1 MSFIN
6 TYINGCI
13 PPINSFNLP
22 SRCSSSSISNNTCI
36 TTVYSLINYTYSYSP
51 SNTGIGLIRYNNINI
66 TNSSV
71 GNRIWNFTYGGYVEV
86 PIFTTTYQF
95 SPTCSVPNTIENA
108 TLNQINFNAL
118 NGDGAPEPLQG
129 FIIVNNVNIPLS
141 DAFNTKPYTTENPLA
156 SFSWNASTATFDLH
170 INLTTQLQNINFK
183 QGAQN
188 SIFVNL
194 WIQDSLSSCT
204 KGSTTANFKL
214 YIRKGQW
221 CMQNYGATKF
231 DSDGDNYYDASK
243 KIFYSSINTFTIK
256 KDTIGT
262 VNFNIYFL
270 DSTDCGGSKCIVG
283 QDGFGSYIYET
294 KLQLQIINESTTS
307 CINAN
312 VNSYS
317 CTNITNNDNYG
328 NCQNGD
334 NALSDSDNVCNFTG
348 TCSSDNP
355 SSVTNLSSSSV
366 TIGKNTYQYWTCGN
380 GTRGFT
386 AD

>member
-22 SRCSSSSISNNTCI
+22 SRCSSSSISCSNQTCI

-95 SPTCSVPNTIENA
+95 SPTCSVPTTIENA

-118 NGDGAPEPLQG
+118 NGDGEPEPLQG

-141 DAFNTKPYTTENPLA
+141 DAFNTSPYTTQDPLA

-170 INLTTQLQNINFK
+170 INLTAQLQNINFK

-194 WIQDSLSSCT
+194 WIQDSLTSCT
-204 KGSTTANFKL
+204 KGSKTANFTF

-221 CMQNYGATKF
+221 CNQNFDATNF
-231 DSDGDNYYDASK
+231 DGDGNNYYDST
-243 KIFYSSINTFTIK
+243 YSTGSSEIQRIYIQ

-262 VNFNIYFL
+262 VNCNIYFL
-270 DSTDCGGSKCIVG
+270 DSTGCGVSGCYKG
-283 QDGFGSYIYET
+283 TD
-294 KLQLQIINESTTS
+294 KLQFEIINKSTTS

-317 CTNITNNDNYG
+317 CTNITNTDNYDG
-328 NCQNGD
+328 CSHELQDTKNACQ
-334 NALSDSDNVCNFTG
+334 FTG
-348 TCSSDNP
+348 TCSSDKS

-366 TIGKNTYQYWTCGN
+366 IIGKNTYQYWTCGN